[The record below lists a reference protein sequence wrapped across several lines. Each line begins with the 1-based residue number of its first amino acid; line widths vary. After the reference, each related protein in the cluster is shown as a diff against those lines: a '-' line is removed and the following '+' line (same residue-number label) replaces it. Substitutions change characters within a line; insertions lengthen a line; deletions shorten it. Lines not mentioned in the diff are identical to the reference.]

1 MKAMH
6 VVIAAVLAAAIG
18 AGAYWWWQHRD
29 PPYLPPVAKPQPPAA
44 PQGPQPPKH
53 PVPQVEAK
61 PLPALGASDAA
72 IQPDIVKLLGL
83 QAFERL
89 VNPEDIIRRTVATVD
104 NLPRDQ
110 VAQRLSPV
118 RPVGGLVTTQGPQ
131 PPKHPVPQGEARP
144 LPSLGASD
152 AAIQP
157 DIVKLI
163 GLQAFERLVNPE
175 DIIRRAVAT
184 VDNLPRDLVATRLN
198 PVRPVGGL
206 VTTQGREA
214 TLTLSPENSRRY
226 ALHVRALEAVDATA
240 LASVYFH
247 FYPLF
252 QQAYVELGYPQGH
265 FNDRL
270 VEVIDHLLAA
280 PEVKG
285 PIRLTTPKVLH
296 EYADADL
303 ESRSAGQKVLIRMG
317 PENAA
322 RVKAKLREV
331 RAQVARGPAQ

>member
-6 VVIAAVLAAAIG
+6 VVVSVLVAIAIG
-18 AGAYWWWQHRD
+18 AAGYWLWQQRD
-29 PPYLPPVAKPQPPAA
+29 PPHLPAPVAKPQPPPA
-44 PQGPQPPKH
+44 PPGPQPPKH
-53 PVPQVEAK
+53 PVPQVEAR
-61 PLPALGASDAA
+61 PLPALS
-72 IQPDIVKLLGL
+72 
-83 QAFERL
+83 
-89 VNPEDIIRRTVATVD
+89 
-104 NLPRDQ
+104 
-110 VAQRLSPV
+110 
-118 RPVGGLVTTQGPQ
+118 
-131 PPKHPVPQGEARP
+131 
-144 LPSLGASD
+144 ASD

-184 VDNLPRDLVATRLN
+184 VDNLPRDHVAARLN

-214 TLTLSPENSRRY
+214 TLVLSPENSKRY
-226 ALHVRALEAVDATA
+226 APYVRALELVDASA

-252 QQAYVELGYPQGH
+252 QQAYAELGYPNGH

-285 PIRLTTPKVLH
+285 PIRLVTPKVLH
-296 EYADADL
+296 EYADEDL

-317 PENAA
+317 PGNAA
-322 RVKAKLREV
+322 RVKAKLREI
-331 RAQVARGPAQ
+331 RAQVARGPAA